1 MAPQVELR
9 RIPEPAD
16 ETGILR
22 EQLEYLIDHTARN
35 AQCGCSECQR
45 YLKVRSAL
53 LEIFAEPARTNVR
66 ELAPRLAKAA

>member
-9 RIPEPAD
+9 RISEPAD
-16 ETGILR
+16 ETDVLR
-22 EQLEYLIDHTARN
+22 EQLEYLIEHTARN

-53 LEIFAEPARTNVR
+53 LEIFAEPPLNNVH
-66 ELAPRLAKAA
+66 EIALHLCKAA